1 MRPLCG
7 NNISACSIFKGITL
21 AINKIKIHELWD
33 RNTSSPLHRPARNKY
48 ELKLY
53 IQETFS
59 EQSNFSMLSCISSHL
74 GCTERAALPQLPRLW
89 CITRVFQWF
98 YPQACFRPRHT
109 HTETRKHRNAQ
120 AHQRWKMCV
129 RVCVKEGTQ
138 MINVRKMW
146 CERMKSQPGIREK
159 GDNRCRLS
167 VASSNQISCFHDSH
181 QWRLQLDLFFSSL
194 FVWGKFVFPHV
205 IWHRF
210 TVDLRV
216 GQKWTWC

>member
-109 HTETRKHRNAQ
+109 HTQKRASTETRKLTNAG
-120 AHQRWKMCV
+120 KC
-129 RVCVKEGTQ
+129 
-138 MINVRKMW
+138 
-146 CERMKSQPGIREK
+146 
-159 GDNRCRLS
+159 
-167 VASSNQISCFHDSH
+167 
-181 QWRLQLDLFFSSL
+181 
-194 FVWGKFVFPHV
+194 VWGCVWRKEHRWLMWERCDVREWSHSRGSGRRV
-205 IWHRF
+205 IID
-210 TVDLRV
+210 VDYL
-216 GQKWTWC
+216 